1 MFQPFSSFAPIPTD
15 VIQIEMNLLKRLE
28 LLSKT
33 IIDPKI
39 TSLRLIINPDT
50 FSIENAKRAL
60 MSANL
65 YGINV
70 DAVIINKIFPREVH
84 NSYFT
89 KWVEYQS
96 RKIERQKRVFIHCI
110 L

>member
-1 MFQPFSSFAPIPTD
+1 
-15 VIQIEMNLLKRLE
+15 
-28 LLSKT
+28 
-33 IIDPKI
+33 
-39 TSLRLIINPDT
+39 
-50 FSIENAKRAL
+50 

-96 RKIERQKRVFIHCI
+96 TKN
-110 L
+110 